1 MCYVLFMPGWAILL
15 GSVGRMY
22 SRVRF
27 SRWRQ
32 SLSGAPGRAAAAGL
46 LAAVLAVLL
55 GFGAAG
61 ALTPSGPP
69 GRASAPGPAGLAGA
83 ADGSAAAAQPA
94 GSGARAS
101 GASGHDAARSGASPS
116 GSSASGRA
124 KPGARRPATTTA
136 GGTRPGTSR
145 PGVSGPSAGRASGH
159 GATSHGATGHG
170 ASSHGSPGH
179 GSPGHGSPGH
189 GAAPARAAAT
199 GPGTSCRSVAHIG
212 DSTSVGLVSPLD
224 LPDPAQRLAA
234 QYAGVGVRHTWID
247 ASGGRSMVEEMPGQ
261 VNGFDTA
268 RNMVSQGFR
277 GCWVI
282 ALGTNDTANV
292 SVGSGVGRMA
302 RIQELM
308 SVAHGAPVMW
318 VNVKTL
324 DSSGPWSEANMQLW
338 NDTLLQACHQYP
350 NLRIF
355 DWASAAQDG
364 WFISDGIHYTPAGYA
379 ARAHLIAGALA
390 RAFPRSGHSAG
401 CVVP

>member
-1 MCYVLFMPGWAILL
+1 MLFVPKWVILL

-27 SRWRQ
+27 SRWLQ
-32 SLSGAPGRAAAAGL
+32 KLSGTRGGVAAAGT

-61 ALTPSGPP
+61 AFT
-69 GRASAPGPAGLAGA
+69 APGPGTRVSATAAAGA
-83 ADGSAAAAQPA
+83 AGAVGGSGPAGAQPA
-94 GSGARAS
+94 GSGSRAPSAPAAASS
-101 GASGHDAARSGASPS
+101 GTS
-116 GSSASGRA
+116 GS
-124 KPGARRPATTTA
+124 
-136 GGTRPGTSR
+136 GGTRPGAKSARTKPRSTTPRSSESGTSSR
-145 PGVSGPSAGRASGH
+145 GPSRAV
-159 GATSHGATGHG
+159 SHSA
-170 ASSHGSPGH
+170 AN
-179 GSPGHGSPGH
+179 H
-189 GAAPARAAAT
+189 GAANHGAASHGTVPAGAAAANT
-199 GPGTSCRSVAHIG
+199 SGTSCRSVAHIG

-234 QYAGVGVRHTWID
+234 QYRDVGVRHSWID

-261 VNGFDTA
+261 VNGYGTA
-268 RNMVSQGFR
+268 RNMASRGFR

-292 SVGSGVGRMA
+292 SVGSSAGRMA

-324 DSSGPWSEANMQLW
+324 DPSGPWSEANMQIW
-338 NDTLLQACHQYP
+338 NDTLRQACHQYP

-364 WFISDGIHYTPAGYA
+364 WFISDGIHYTSAGYA
-379 ARAHLIAGALA
+379 ARAHLIARALA
-390 RAFPRSGHSAG
+390 RAFPRSGSSTS
-401 CVVP
+401 CVIH

>member
-1 MCYVLFMPGWAILL
+1 M
-15 GSVGRMY
+15 
-22 SRVRF
+22 
-27 SRWRQ
+27 
-32 SLSGAPGRAAAAGL
+32 
-46 LAAVLAVLL
+46 
-55 GFGAAG
+55 
-61 ALTPSGPP
+61 
-69 GRASAPGPAGLAGA
+69 
-83 ADGSAAAAQPA
+83 
-94 GSGARAS
+94 
-101 GASGHDAARSGASPS
+101 
-116 GSSASGRA
+116 
-124 KPGARRPATTTA
+124 
-136 GGTRPGTSR
+136 
-145 PGVSGPSAGRASGH
+145 
-159 GATSHGATGHG
+159 
-170 ASSHGSPGH
+170 
-179 GSPGHGSPGH
+179 
-189 GAAPARAAAT
+189 
-199 GPGTSCRSVAHIG
+199 AHIG

-234 QYAGVGVRHTWID
+234 QYAGVGVRHAWID

-261 VNGFDTA
+261 VNGYDTA

-379 ARAHLIAGALA
+379 ARARLIAGALA
-390 RAFPRSGHSAG
+390 RAFPRSGSSAG
-401 CVVP
+401 CVVRLTARPPSGRPLPAPFRGYVRQWPDITHRP

>member
-1 MCYVLFMPGWAILL
+1 M
-15 GSVGRMY
+15 
-22 SRVRF
+22 
-27 SRWRQ
+27 
-32 SLSGAPGRAAAAGL
+32 
-46 LAAVLAVLL
+46 
-55 GFGAAG
+55 
-61 ALTPSGPP
+61 
-69 GRASAPGPAGLAGA
+69 AGA
-83 ADGSAAAAQPA
+83 ADGPAAAGAQPA
-94 GSGARAS
+94 GSGTHAS
-101 GASGHDAARSGASPS
+101 GASGHDAAR
-116 GSSASGRA
+116 
-124 KPGARRPATTTA
+124 
-136 GGTRPGTSR
+136 PGTSA
-145 PGVSGPSAGRASGH
+145 SSPSAGRVSNH
-159 GATSHGATGHG
+159 GASNHG
-170 ASSHGSPGH
+170 ASSHGAS
-179 GSPGHGSPGH
+179 SH
-189 GAAPARAAAT
+189 GAATPGASSPGASAARAEAT
-199 GPGTSCRSVAHIG
+199 RPGTSCRSVAHIG
-212 DSTSVGLVSPLD
+212 DSTSVGMVSLLD

-234 QYAGVGVRHTWID
+234 QYTRVGVRHTWID

-261 VNGFDTA
+261 INGFDTA
-268 RNMVSQGFR
+268 RNMASHGFR

-292 SVGSGVGRMA
+292 SVGSSVGRMA

-318 VNVKTL
+318 VSVKTL

-364 WFISDGIHYTPAGYA
+364 WFISDGIHYTTAGYA

>member
-1 MCYVLFMPGWAILL
+1 MPEWAILL

-32 SLSGAPGRAAAAGL
+32 QLRGTRGGAAAAGT

-55 GFGAAG
+55 GLGAAG
-61 ALTPSGPP
+61 ALTPSGPA
-69 GRASAPGPAGLAGA
+69 GRASAAGA
-83 ADGSAAAAQPA
+83 AGVADGSAAAGVQPA

-101 GASGHDAARSGASPS
+101 GASGHDAARSGASASGTSAS
-116 GSSASGRA
+116 GSS
-124 KPGARRPATTTA
+124 KPGAGRSGTTTA
-136 GGTRPGTSR
+136 GGTRPGTGR
-145 PGVSGPSAGRASGH
+145 RGTSGSSADRAS
-159 GATSHGATGHG
+159 THG
-170 ASSHGSPGH
+170 ASSHGASSH
-179 GSPGHGSPGH
+179 GASNHGASNHGASSH
-189 GAAPARAAAT
+189 GAAPARAAT
-199 GPGTSCRSVAHIG
+199 TVSGTSCRSVAHIG
-212 DSTSVGLVSPLD
+212 DSTSVGMVSPLD

-234 QYAGVGVRHTWID
+234 QYSDVGVRHAWID

-261 VNGFDTA
+261 VNGYYTA
-268 RNMVSQGFR
+268 RNMVSRGFR

-292 SVGSGVGRMA
+292 SVGSSVGRLA

-318 VNVKTL
+318 VTVKTL

-364 WFISDGIHYTPAGYA
+364 WFISDGIHYTSAGYA

-390 RAFPRSGHSAG
+390 RAFPGSGTSSS
-401 CVVP
+401 CVIH

>member
-1 MCYVLFMPGWAILL
+1 M
-15 GSVGRMY
+15 
-22 SRVRF
+22 
-27 SRWRQ
+27 
-32 SLSGAPGRAAAAGL
+32 
-46 LAAVLAVLL
+46 
-55 GFGAAG
+55 
-61 ALTPSGPP
+61 
-69 GRASAPGPAGLAGA
+69 
-83 ADGSAAAAQPA
+83 
-94 GSGARAS
+94 
-101 GASGHDAARSGASPS
+101 
-116 GSSASGRA
+116 
-124 KPGARRPATTTA
+124 
-136 GGTRPGTSR
+136 
-145 PGVSGPSAGRASGH
+145 
-159 GATSHGATGHG
+159 
-170 ASSHGSPGH
+170 
-179 GSPGHGSPGH
+179 
-189 GAAPARAAAT
+189 
-199 GPGTSCRSVAHIG
+199 AHIG

-261 VNGFDTA
+261 VNGYDTA

-292 SVGSGVGRMA
+292 SAGSGVGRMA

-324 DSSGPWSEANMQLW
+324 DPSGPWSEANMQLW

-390 RAFPRSGHSAG
+390 RAFPRSGPVPAASSADRPSRPACLRTAAAAVRAPFTARRSAVMCANG
-401 CVVP
+401 RTLRIARSG

>member
-1 MCYVLFMPGWAILL
+1 
-15 GSVGRMY
+15 MY

-32 SLSGAPGRAAAAGL
+32 SLSGAPGRAACAGL

-55 GFGAAG
+55 GFAAAG
-61 ALTPSGPP
+61 ALMPSGPA
-69 GRASAPGPAGLAGA
+69 GRASAAGPAGPAGLAGA
-83 ADGSAAAAQPA
+83 AGHPAAAAHPA
-94 GSGARAS
+94 G
-101 GASGHDAARSGASPS
+101 
-116 GSSASGRA
+116 
-124 KPGARRPATTTA
+124 PGAPA
-136 GGTRPGTSR
+136 
-145 PGVSGPSAGRASGH
+145 SGPSAGRASR
-159 GATSHGATGHG
+159 HG
-170 ASSHGSPGH
+170 ASSHGSPDHGSPGH

-189 GAAPARAAAT
+189 GAVPARAAAT

-261 VNGFDTA
+261 VNGYDTA

-292 SVGSGVGRMA
+292 SAGSGVGRMA

-324 DSSGPWSEANMQLW
+324 DPSGPWSEANMQLW

-379 ARAHLIAGALA
+379 ARAHLIAAALA
-390 RAFPRSGHSAG
+390 RAFPRSGSSTG
-401 CVVP
+401 CVVR